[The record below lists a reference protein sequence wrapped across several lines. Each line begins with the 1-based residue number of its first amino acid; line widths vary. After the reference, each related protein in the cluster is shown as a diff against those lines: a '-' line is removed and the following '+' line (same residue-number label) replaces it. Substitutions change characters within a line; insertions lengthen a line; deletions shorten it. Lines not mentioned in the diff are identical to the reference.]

1 MTASGIPM
9 ICIDDKR
16 AFNIQYRASS
26 IQLFLR
32 LIILNRSVLNFYR
45 NLKHRK
51 GASHCQPPP
60 FFLSLFCTAYRNGPN
75 NKHFTRLVTLLGTW
89 TPIINNRFLFPFS
102 LLYRFSLLLSSSYVV
117 IVLLLLLLQY
127 ANWFLAI
134 YAYGTGTLSPV
145 VCMLYMLTP
154 FLFMLYY
161 WTSRAASCIQI
172 CTQRARAL
180 FLISDRSYLFIN
192 SSFKSGNLFPSPGL
206 LSNSQTG
213 RLDARRLSTLI
224 SSWPVSHYMGKILWL
239 CILDRTP

>member
-32 LIILNRSVLNFYR
+32 LIVLNRSVLNFYR

-89 TPIINNRFLFPFS
+89 TPIINNGFLFPFS

-134 YAYGTGTLSPV
+134 YAYGTGTLSPLF
-145 VCMLYMLTP
+145 VCCTCWHRFCSCCTIEHRAQHHAYKSALRERGPCFSSLTG
-154 FLFMLYY
+154 
-161 WTSRAASCIQI
+161 
-172 CTQRARAL
+172 
-180 FLISDRSYLFIN
+180 LIFS
-192 SSFKSGNLFPSPGL
+192 
-206 LSNSQTG
+206 
-213 RLDARRLSTLI
+213 STLHSNLEI
-224 SSWPVSHYMGKILWL
+224 SSLLQAFY
-239 CILDRTP
+239 RTLRRVDSTHAGYLH